1 MRTAG
6 AERGLRVV
14 PGRFALDNPPAARE
28 NHLTS
33 VRNRDDF
40 QRIFLPHLDA
50 AYNLARWLL
59 KNDADAQDVVQD
71 AFLRALRFSGGF
83 RGGDARAWLLAIV
96 RNAAYTFIARKR
108 PAGLDPDFDEGL
120 RPEFSAPP
128 DIEAIRRA
136 DARALH
142 AALDQLPDEFREM
155 IVLRDLEELSYKEIA
170 AVADLPIGTVM
181 SRLARARARLRA
193 ALSKSPRGDAK

>member
-1 MRTAG
+1 MRTTV

-14 PGRFALDNPPAARE
+14 PGRFARDNPPAARE

-59 KNDADAQDVVQD
+59 KNDADAQDVVQE

-96 RNAAYTFIARKR
+96 RNAAYSFIARKH
-108 PAGLDPDFDEGL
+108 PAGVDPNFDEGL
-120 RPEFSAPP
+120 RPEPSAPP

-142 AALDQLPDEFREM
+142 AALDQLPAEFREM
-155 IVLRDLEELSYKEIA
+155 IVLRDLEELSYKEMA

-181 SRLARARARLRA
+181 SRLARARARLKA
-193 ALSKSPRGDAK
+193 ALGKSQRGDAK